1 MKHTGISF
9 LFLLV
14 LLGMGLLDASAQNL
28 LIPQEYSIELED
40 SAEIGFAD
48 AQYKIGKYYYQQYVL
63 LVDGSRTRD
72 EARKYKE
79 IAKKWFKKAVA
90 QGNVGAMYGLSQAF
104 YDRYD
109 GALSDSLYLW
119 LEKAASANDA
129 DAQYDLYTLYE
140 KGKTAKT
147 RIFKKDKKKSEQY
160 FQMAL
165 RNGSVLAYWRM
176 YYRAKSD
183 TDKMKYVKLL
193 AEKQVPG
200 GLVYLAKAYSQ
211 GKGIAKNPQKALEI
225 WNNLI
230 DDRYKPVKES
240 LKDEVNDHL
249 KNYYF
254 SIGDSSKGFEYQ
266 AKLASTGY
274 GLNAHSLSQKA
285 KTDPVAQYWEASLYC
300 KDKSLFGLDKSVYG
314 SDIKKCE
321 TLLLQSAQQ
330 GYAPAMGKLAYCF
343 LDLDGGKG
351 LGGPKQAY
359 EWALKGAEKND
370 TWAQWIL
377 AQCYLM
383 GYGGCKKD
391 TGLAVKY
398 LTKAS
403 DEGLSQAQVLLAAL
417 YEIGRY
423 VEQNTNKAID
433 LYEKAARQGHV
444 NALKRLGSIYAEQ
457 GDYEK
462 SYQYFLKVANLKE
475 PYSIFRLGLLNALYR
490 KVSGTENS
498 VSMIKKG
505 LRLLHKADSMGNE
518 HAPYYIGFL
527 YHNGLATDNGV
538 TVVGINTDR
547 AIEYYKRSAERG
559 FPFATDN
566 LAHLYYEGKIVPKN
580 GELAFKYA
588 REAAENTRYGAV
600 TNAMRLLAACYR
612 YGIGTKTD
620 STKEKYWME
629 QAAKNK
635 DVTAMEVM
643 GEKIR

>member
-1 MKHTGISF
+1 MERKLFIILIYVLIGIN
-9 LFLLV
+9 
-14 LLGMGLLDASAQNL
+14 LDASAQNI
-28 LIPQEYSIELED
+28 LIPQEYSVELED
-40 SAEIGFAD
+40 SAEMGFAD
-48 AQYKIGKYYYQQYVL
+48 AQYKIGKYYYQQYAL
-63 LVDGSRTRD
+63 LVDGSTTRD
-72 EARKYKE
+72 EARMCKK
-79 IAKKWFKKAVA
+79 IANKWFKVAVS
-90 QGNVGAMYGLSQAF
+90 QGNIGAMYGLSQTY

-109 GALSDSLYLW
+109 GELSDSLYLW

-140 KGKTAKT
+140 NGKTAKT

-183 TDKMKYVKLL
+183 ADKMKYVKLL
-193 AEKQVPG
+193 AEKQDPG
-200 GLVYLAKAYSQ
+200 GLMFLAEAYSQ
-211 GKGIAKNPQKALEI
+211 GKGVAKNPQKALEI

-230 DDRYKPVKES
+230 DDRNKSVKES
-240 LKDEVNDHL
+240 LKNEVNDHL

-285 KTDPVAQYWEASLYC
+285 KTDPVAQYWESSLYC
-300 KDKSLFGLDKSVYG
+300 KDKSVFGLDKSVFG

-391 TGLAVKY
+391 TGLAVKF

-417 YEIGRY
+417 YETGRY

-462 SYQYFLKVANLKE
+462 SYQSFLKVANLKE
-475 PYSIFRLGLLNALYR
+475 PYCIFRLGALNALYR
-490 KVSGTENS
+490 KESGTENS
-498 VSMIKKG
+498 VSIIKKG

-538 TVVGINTDR
+538 TVVGINIDK

-559 FPFATDN
+559 FPFASSE
-566 LAHLYYEGKIVPKN
+566 LAQLYYEGKSVTRN
-580 GELAFKYA
+580 NDLAFKYA
-588 REAAENTRYGAV
+588 KEAAENTSYGAV
-600 TNAMRLLAACYR
+600 TNAMRLLSACYR
-612 YGIGTKTD
+612 AGFGTKRD
-620 STKEKYWME
+620 DAKAKYWLE

-643 GEKIR
+643 GEKIQ

>member
-40 SAEIGFAD
+40 SAEMGFAD

-119 LEKAASANDA
+119 LEKAASSNDA

-140 KGKTAKT
+140 NGKTAKT

-183 TDKMKYVKLL
+183 ADKMKYVKLL
-193 AEKQVPG
+193 AEMQVPG

-274 GLNAHSLSQKA
+274 GLNAHPLSLKA
-285 KTDPVAQYWEASLYC
+285 KTDPVAQYWESSLYC

-330 GYAPAMGKLAYCF
+330 GYVPAMGKLAYCF

-370 TWAQWIL
+370 TWAQYVL
-377 AQCYLM
+377 AKCYLF

-391 TGLAVKY
+391 DTTAIGY
-398 LTKAS
+398 LTKAA
-403 DEGLSQAQVLLAAL
+403 EGGVCIAQKLLADY
-417 YEIGRY
+417 YEDGNH
-423 VEQNTNKAID
+423 VEKNQTKAIRYYEMAVQQGNTD
-433 LYEKAARQGHV
+433 AMKHLGFLYHQQG
-444 NALKRLGSIYAEQ
+444 NY
-457 GDYEK
+457 DK
-462 SYQYFLKVANLKE
+462 SYETFLKLANKKDPYGVFRLASYYIYIKE
-475 PYSIFRLGLLNALYR
+475 PHDVTTVG
-490 KVSGTENS
+490 
-498 VSMIKKG
+498 KG
-505 LRLLHKADSMGNE
+505 LRMMEKADSFGDE
-518 HAPYYIGFL
+518 HAPYF
-527 YHNGLATDNGV
+527 LATYFEETDNV
-538 TVVGINTDR
+538 ENNINE
-547 AIEYYKRSAERG
+547 AIKWYKRSAERG
-559 FPFATDN
+559 FPFASDK

-580 GELAFKYA
+580 DVLAFKYA
-588 REAAENTRYGAV
+588 KEAAENTRYGAV

-643 GEKIR
+643 GEKIQ